1 MQDHRRR
8 FGPDSCSLVL
18 KKSLVDT
25 IKEIYVVMD
34 KNNVQSVS
42 TEIDNSIQAIMMDL
56 GNKLTPELSQ
66 EVASVYNL
74 NAKFAFYNVCFSKV
88 HDILNMVD
96 PKLASVFT
104 TIQDTNVSVVSKF
117 TEKLL
122 ALHPTIAE
130 LIQRLEEVENEKRG
144 SVGGKPSQRSADGD
158 ELQKE
163 VALLREENRL
173 AQEKLNRQAREIDRL
188 KKEANTRQVVTQG
201 KSKKKPEDSSNA
213 ETETKTKR

>member
-1 MQDHRRR
+1 
-8 FGPDSCSLVL
+8 
-18 KKSLVDT
+18 VDT

-34 KNNVQSVS
+34 KNNVQAVS

-88 HDILNMVD
+88 HDILHMVD
-96 PKLASVFT
+96 PKLASVFNN
-104 TIQDTNVSVVSKF
+104 IQETNVSVVSKF

-144 SVGGKPSQRSADGD
+144 STAGRKSHKSGAAGPDAE

-163 VALLREENRL
+163 VALLREENKL
-173 AQEKLNRQAREIDRL
+173 SQEKLSRQAREIDRL
-188 KKEANTRQVVTQG
+188 KREANVTTLATQG
-201 KSKKKPEDSSNA
+201 KSKKKSLATDVTGDNEMRL
-213 ETETKTKR
+213 KR